1 MSIVRQSKTLFIKKQ
16 SKTAPMHSVHT
27 FISHTKLPLLVIP
40 IGVRRLPAHTS
51 GLLRLFCTQKASHVH
66 TPRWCHPGHMKIR
79 QTHRSHLPDHS
90 NAQPGSLTSD
100 GRWCSHRGLMRRG
113 LYSLGC
119 FWLYNRCMCT
129 YSGGSTQDPTTTR
142 SRRRSHLSDRST
154 ACRCTITKKR

>member
-66 TPRWCHPGHMKIR
+66 PSRWCHPGHMTIR
-79 QTHRSHLPDHS
+79 QSHLKHIVHTSRTIQTHDQGRTRNSAVIEVSRVAGGPVGLFWAVHS
-90 NAQPGSLTSD
+90 LHVHTRWSWCKDIAQHP
-100 GRWCSHRGLMRRG
+100 
-113 LYSLGC
+113 
-119 FWLYNRCMCT
+119 
-129 YSGGSTQDPTTTR
+129 
-142 SRRRSHLSDRST
+142 RRSSFT
-154 ACRCTITKKR
+154 PPGPFKRVR

>member
-66 TPRWCHPGHMKIR
+66 PSRWCHHDHIKKPTITSK
-79 QTHRSHLPDHS
+79 THRSHLPDHS
-90 NAQPGSLTSD
+90 NAYVSRHR
-100 GRWCSHRGLMRRG
+100 RWCTHRGVGRP
-113 LYSLGC
+113 S
-119 FWLYNRCMCT
+119 
-129 YSGGSTQDPTTTR
+129 R
-142 SRRRSHLSDRST
+142 SSWAVL
-154 ACRCTITKKR
+154 RCTIVVCTHAVDEVPQGHR

>member
-1 MSIVRQSKTLFIKKQ
+1 MHTWWCWYLDNIENQCPSSFTPPGPFKRATRQASSMVQ
-16 SKTAPMHSVHT
+16 SSRSRALLAVFLGCPALYNRCMCIPGGASTTTTSN
-27 FISHTKLPLLVIP
+27 ISD
-40 IGVRRLPAHTS
+40 G
-51 GLLRLFCTQKASHVH
+51 
-66 TPRWCHPGHMKIR
+66 
-79 QTHRSHLPDHS
+79 HRSHLPDHS

-154 ACRCTITKKR
+154 AYDNKKR

>member
-66 TPRWCHPGHMKIR
+66 PSRWCHPGHMTIR
-79 QTHRSHLPDHS
+79 QSHLKHIVH
-90 NAQPGSLTSD
+90 TSRTIQTRTLASTGD
-100 GRWCSHRGLMRRG
+100 GALIEVSVVPRGLVGLSCGAQSLCARMRWMR
-113 LYSLGC
+113 Y
-119 FWLYNRCMCT
+119 
-129 YSGGSTQDPTTTR
+129 
-142 SRRRSHLSDRST
+142 RRVIDNPRRASFT
-154 ACRCTITKKR
+154 PPGPFKRVR